1 MKNFLLLIV
10 LYCQVAPAQ
19 KLKKSDKAII
29 KNLRS
34 EIGYLASD
42 RLEGRRTGT
51 SGEQLAYEY
60 LADQFKSL
68 GLLPKGDNHTFLQ
81 AFEINEGKEVLP
93 ATHLNINGNKLVVH
107 EDFFPFI
114 FSAQSSLESDASPV
128 FLEKGKPW
136 FWDIKDVLEKNKSN
150 PHFDVESA
158 IENKAT
164 EFAQKGA
171 LAVIIY
177 NTGEIDDGL
186 EFAPGRAFGVN
197 NKKSTPINIPVIFV
211 KKSAAQKF
219 LMDPTVNI
227 DIKLA
232 VAIGDKVRH
241 GHNVA
246 GYIDNGAANTIIIG
260 AQYDHLGYGEDH
272 NSLWTGAREIHNGA
286 DDNAS
291 GTASVIE
298 LARMLKSSK
307 LKNNNYLFLCFS
319 GEELGLYGSKYF
331 TEHPTINLDAANYMI
346 NADMIGRLNDTSHSL
361 TIGGYG
367 TSPSWGEV
375 SVDKQKYF
383 HVHFDSSGTGPSD
396 HTSFY
401 LKNIPVLF
409 FFTGTHKDYHKPTDD
424 VEKINF
430 TGELMVIK
438 YIYGIL
444 EETNKDGK
452 LAFSKTKEPKMGGTA
467 FTVSLGIMPDYTFSG
482 TGVRADAIIDGKIAQ
497 KAGMQA
503 GDVVIKLGDYTTA
516 DLNSYMKALSNFR
529 KGDATK
535 VTVVRET
542 KELTFDIVF

>member
-1 MKNFLLLIV
+1 MKNFLFLIV
-10 LYCQVAPAQ
+10 LYCQVASAQ
-19 KLKKSDKAII
+19 RLKKSDKTII
-29 KNLRS
+29 ENLKS
-34 EIGYLASD
+34 EIGFLASD

-51 SGEQLAYEY
+51 PGEKLAYEY
-60 LADQFKSL
+60 LADQFKNL
-68 GLLPKGDNHTFLQ
+68 GLLPKGDNNTFLQ

-93 ATHLNINGNKLVVH
+93 GTHLNINGNDLAIH
-107 EDFFPFI
+107 EDFFPFM
-114 FSAQSSLESDASPV
+114 FSAQGALESNASPS
-128 FLEKGKPW
+128 FLEKGRLW
-136 FWDIKDVLEKNKSN
+136 FWDIKDVLENNKSN
-150 PHFDVESA
+150 PHFDLETA

-171 LAVIIY
+171 TAVIAY
-177 NTGEIDDGL
+177 NTGEIDDEL
-186 EFAPGRAFGVN
+186 DFAPAGAFGVS

-211 KKSAAQKF
+211 KKTASQKF
-219 LMDPTVNI
+219 LNDPTANL
-227 DIKLA
+227 DIKLTIS
-232 VAIGDKVRH
+232 IGDKIRH

-246 GYIDNGAANTIIIG
+246 GYIDNGATNTIIIG
-260 AQYDHLGYGEDH
+260 AHYDHLGYGEDH

-298 LARMLKSSK
+298 LARMLKNSR

-346 NADMIGRLNDTSHSL
+346 NSDMIGRLNDTSHSL

-367 TSPSWGEV
+367 TSPAWGKV
-375 SVDKQKYF
+375 FDDKQKYF
-383 HVHFDSSGTGPSD
+383 HVHFDSSGIGPSD

-438 YIYGIL
+438 YIYDIL

-452 LAFSKTKEPKMGGTA
+452 LAFSKTKEPKMGGPR
-467 FTVSLGIMPDYTFSG
+467 FTVSLGIMPDYAFNG
-482 TGVRADAIIDGKIAQ
+482 TGVRADAIIDDRIAQ

-503 GDVVIKLGDYTTA
+503 GDVVIKIGDYNTG
-516 DLNSYMKALSNFR
+516 DLNSYMKALSSFK

-535 VTVVRET
+535 VTVLRET

>member
-1 MKNFLLLIV
+1 MKNFLLPV
-10 LYCQVAPAQ
+10 LLFCQVASAQ
-19 KLKKSDKAII
+19 RLKKSDKAII
-29 KNLRS
+29 ENLKS
-34 EIGYLASD
+34 EIGFLASD

-51 SGEQLAYEY
+51 TGEKLAYEY
-60 LADQFKSL
+60 LAEQFKNL
-68 GLLPKGDNHTFLQ
+68 GLSPKGDTNTFLQ
-81 AFEINEGKEVLP
+81 AFAINEGKEVLP
-93 ATHLNINGNKLVVH
+93 ATHLIINGTKLAIH

-114 FSAQSSLESDASPV
+114 FSAQSSLESNASPA
-128 FLEKGKPW
+128 FLEKDKPW
-136 FWDIKDVLEKNKSN
+136 FLDVKELLEKNKYN
-150 PHFDVESA
+150 PHFD
-158 IENKAT
+158 IENAIQNEIT
-164 EFAQKGA
+164 DFVRKGA
-171 LAVIIY
+171 TAVIVY
-177 NTGEIDDGL
+177 NTSEIDDEL
-186 EFAPGRAFGVN
+186 KFDETTKN
-197 NKKSTPINIPVIFV
+197 TPVNIPVVFMT
-211 KKSAAQKF
+211 KSGSQKF
-219 LMDPTVNI
+219 LNDPTANL
-227 DIKLA
+227 DIKLGVA
-232 VAIGDKVRH
+232 VGDKVRY

-260 AQYDHLGYGEDH
+260 AHYDHLGYGEDH
-272 NSLWTGAREIHNGA
+272 NSLWTGTHEIHNGA

-291 GTASVIE
+291 GTAAVIE
-298 LARMLKSSK
+298 LARMLKTSK

-331 TEHPTINLDAANYMI
+331 TEHSTINLDAINYMI
-346 NADMIGRLNDTSHSL
+346 NSDMIGRLNDTSHSL

-367 TSPSWGEV
+367 TSPSWGNIFN
-375 SVDKQKYF
+375 DKQKYF
-383 HVHFDSSGTGPSD
+383 NVHFDSSGIGPSD

-452 LAFSKTKEPKMGGTA
+452 LAFSKTKEPKMGGTR
-467 FTVSLGIMPDYTFSG
+467 FTVSLGIMPDYSFKG
-482 TGVRADAIIDGKIAQ
+482 TGVRADAIIDGKAAQ

-503 GDVVIKLGDYTTA
+503 GDVVIKIGDYNTG
-516 DLNSYMKALSNFR
+516 DLNSYMKALSSFK

-535 VTVVRET
+535 VTILREA